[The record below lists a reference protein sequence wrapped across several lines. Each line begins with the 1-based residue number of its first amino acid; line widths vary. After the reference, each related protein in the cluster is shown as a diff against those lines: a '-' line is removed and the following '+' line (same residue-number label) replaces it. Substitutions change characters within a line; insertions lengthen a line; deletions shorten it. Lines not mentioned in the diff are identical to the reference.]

1 MDFFRICLMFFQR
14 GLYMITKLNNRELFQ
29 FCEQFSIILRSGMSA
44 IEGLAI
50 LNDDSQTERGKEI
63 LTFLYKD
70 MEESGSLAH
79 AMEQS
84 GAFPASAAAYVRTGE
99 ETGCLD
105 EVMKGLSAFYAK
117 EIQITDQIQ
126 SAVAYPLVMLGMMT
140 AVIVILL
147 VKVLPVFRQVFRQL
161 GLEMSGISGA
171 LLGIGETLSRYST
184 AFLVLLAAMIGFI
197 LFLVL
202 HPKGQELIRKIVCR
216 FPGMKEIPVNLDYSR
231 LCQCISLGIRSGLSP
246 ELCVE
251 LAGAVVSQ
259 TETREKLA
267 SIQKQLA
274 EGYGFTE
281 AITESGLFKAM
292 ELRLISLGFQAGAS
306 DEVMEKLAEQYEE
319 KSTDSVSHIVSILEP
334 TIVIVLS
341 ILVGLGLLSV
351 IFETRLIRVRR
362 IFRFI
367 VPILFA
373 AVLCLIFYLG
383 IARTQTDSLEKEQV
397 TLTQALEG
405 GAIRTYALTGQ
416 YPQSLDELL
425 SDYHI
430 TYDSEKF
437 VVEYVPNGSNLLPS
451 ISVLPVNARKGG
463 AR

>member
-1 MDFFRICLMFFQR
+1 
-14 GLYMITKLNNRELFQ
+14 MITKLNNRELFQ

-126 SAVAYPLVMLGMMT
+126 NAVAYPLVMLGMMT
-140 AVIVILL
+140 AVLVILL

-184 AFLVLLAAMIGFI
+184 AFLILLAAMIGFI

-246 ELCVE
+246 
-251 LAGAVVSQ
+251 
-259 TETREKLA
+259 
-267 SIQKQLA
+267 QLA

-341 ILVGLGLLSV
+341 ILVGLVLLSVMMPLLGLLS
-351 IFETRLIRVRR
+351 EM
-362 IFRFI
+362 
-367 VPILFA
+367 
-373 AVLCLIFYLG
+373 
-383 IARTQTDSLEKEQV
+383 IA
-397 TLTQALEG
+397 
-405 GAIRTYALTGQ
+405 
-416 YPQSLDELL
+416 
-425 SDYHI
+425 
-430 TYDSEKF
+430 
-437 VVEYVPNGSNLLPS
+437 
-451 ISVLPVNARKGG
+451 
-463 AR
+463 

>member
-14 GLYMITKLNNRELFQ
+14 GHYMITKLNNRELFQ

-171 LLGIGETLSRYST
+171 LLGIGETLSHYST

-251 LAGAVVSQ
+251 QAGAVVTQ
-259 TETREKLA
+259 TEIREKLA

-341 ILVGLGLLSV
+341 ILVGLVLLSVMMPLLGLLS
-351 IFETRLIRVRR
+351 EM
-362 IFRFI
+362 
-367 VPILFA
+367 
-373 AVLCLIFYLG
+373 
-383 IARTQTDSLEKEQV
+383 IA
-397 TLTQALEG
+397 
-405 GAIRTYALTGQ
+405 
-416 YPQSLDELL
+416 
-425 SDYHI
+425 
-430 TYDSEKF
+430 
-437 VVEYVPNGSNLLPS
+437 
-451 ISVLPVNARKGG
+451 
-463 AR
+463 

>member
-161 GLEMSGISGA
+161 GLEMSWISGA

-231 LCQCISLGIRSGLSP
+231 LCQCIFLGIRSGLSP

-251 LAGAVVSQ
+251 LAGAVVTQ
-259 TETREKLA
+259 TEIREKLA

-341 ILVGLGLLSV
+341 ILVGLVLLSVMMPLLGLLS
-351 IFETRLIRVRR
+351 EM
-362 IFRFI
+362 
-367 VPILFA
+367 
-373 AVLCLIFYLG
+373 
-383 IARTQTDSLEKEQV
+383 IA
-397 TLTQALEG
+397 
-405 GAIRTYALTGQ
+405 
-416 YPQSLDELL
+416 
-425 SDYHI
+425 
-430 TYDSEKF
+430 
-437 VVEYVPNGSNLLPS
+437 
-451 ISVLPVNARKGG
+451 
-463 AR
+463 

>member
-1 MDFFRICLMFFQR
+1 
-14 GLYMITKLNNRELFQ
+14 MITKLNNRELFQ

-171 LLGIGETLSRYST
+171 LLGIGATLSRYST

-251 LAGAVVSQ
+251 LAGAVVTQ
-259 TETREKLA
+259 TEIREKLA

-341 ILVGLGLLSV
+341 ILVGLVLLSVMMPLLGLLS
-351 IFETRLIRVRR
+351 EM
-362 IFRFI
+362 
-367 VPILFA
+367 
-373 AVLCLIFYLG
+373 
-383 IARTQTDSLEKEQV
+383 IA
-397 TLTQALEG
+397 
-405 GAIRTYALTGQ
+405 
-416 YPQSLDELL
+416 
-425 SDYHI
+425 
-430 TYDSEKF
+430 
-437 VVEYVPNGSNLLPS
+437 
-451 ISVLPVNARKGG
+451 
-463 AR
+463 

>member
-1 MDFFRICLMFFQR
+1 
-14 GLYMITKLNNRELFQ
+14 MITKLNNRELFQ

-171 LLGIGETLSRYST
+171 LLGIGETLSHYST

-251 LAGAVVSQ
+251 LAGAVVTQ
-259 TETREKLA
+259 TEIRVKLA

-341 ILVGLGLLSV
+341 ILVGLVLLSVMMPLLGLLS
-351 IFETRLIRVRR
+351 EM
-362 IFRFI
+362 
-367 VPILFA
+367 
-373 AVLCLIFYLG
+373 
-383 IARTQTDSLEKEQV
+383 IA
-397 TLTQALEG
+397 
-405 GAIRTYALTGQ
+405 
-416 YPQSLDELL
+416 
-425 SDYHI
+425 
-430 TYDSEKF
+430 
-437 VVEYVPNGSNLLPS
+437 
-451 ISVLPVNARKGG
+451 
-463 AR
+463 

>member
-1 MDFFRICLMFFQR
+1 
-14 GLYMITKLNNRELFQ
+14 MITKLNNRELFQ

-161 GLEMSGISGA
+161 GLEMSWISGA

-184 AFLVLLAAMIGFI
+184 AFLILLAAMIGFI

-274 EGYGFTE
+274 EGYGFIE

-341 ILVGLGLLSV
+341 ILVGLVLLSVMMPLLGLLS
-351 IFETRLIRVRR
+351 EM
-362 IFRFI
+362 
-367 VPILFA
+367 
-373 AVLCLIFYLG
+373 
-383 IARTQTDSLEKEQV
+383 IA
-397 TLTQALEG
+397 
-405 GAIRTYALTGQ
+405 
-416 YPQSLDELL
+416 
-425 SDYHI
+425 
-430 TYDSEKF
+430 
-437 VVEYVPNGSNLLPS
+437 
-451 ISVLPVNARKGG
+451 
-463 AR
+463 

>member
-1 MDFFRICLMFFQR
+1 MFFQR
-14 GLYMITKLNNRELFQ
+14 GHYMITKLNNRELFQ

-171 LLGIGETLSRYST
+171 LLGIGETLSHYST

-202 HPKGQELIRKIVCR
+202 HPKGQELIRKIVCL

-251 LAGAVVSQ
+251 LAGAVVTQ
-259 TETREKLA
+259 TEIREKLT

-341 ILVGLGLLSV
+341 ILVGLVLLSVMMPLLGLLS
-351 IFETRLIRVRR
+351 EM
-362 IFRFI
+362 
-367 VPILFA
+367 
-373 AVLCLIFYLG
+373 
-383 IARTQTDSLEKEQV
+383 IA
-397 TLTQALEG
+397 
-405 GAIRTYALTGQ
+405 
-416 YPQSLDELL
+416 
-425 SDYHI
+425 
-430 TYDSEKF
+430 
-437 VVEYVPNGSNLLPS
+437 
-451 ISVLPVNARKGG
+451 
-463 AR
+463 

>member
-14 GLYMITKLNNRELFQ
+14 GHYMITKLNNRELFQ

-171 LLGIGETLSRYST
+171 LLGIGETLSHYST

-216 FPGMKEIPVNLDYSR
+216 FPGTKEIPVNLDYSR

-251 LAGAVVSQ
+251 LAGAVVTQ
-259 TETREKLA
+259 TEIREKLT

-341 ILVGLGLLSV
+341 ILVGLVLLSVMMPLLGLLS
-351 IFETRLIRVRR
+351 EM
-362 IFRFI
+362 
-367 VPILFA
+367 
-373 AVLCLIFYLG
+373 
-383 IARTQTDSLEKEQV
+383 IA
-397 TLTQALEG
+397 
-405 GAIRTYALTGQ
+405 
-416 YPQSLDELL
+416 
-425 SDYHI
+425 
-430 TYDSEKF
+430 
-437 VVEYVPNGSNLLPS
+437 
-451 ISVLPVNARKGG
+451 
-463 AR
+463 

>member
-1 MDFFRICLMFFQR
+1 
-14 GLYMITKLNNRELFQ
+14 MITKLNNRELFQ

-44 IEGLAI
+44 IEGLSI

-171 LLGIGETLSRYST
+171 FLGIGETLSRYST

-202 HPKGQELIRKIVCR
+202 HPKGQELIRKIVCC

-251 LAGAVVSQ
+251 LAGAVVTQ
-259 TETREKLA
+259 TEIREKLA

-341 ILVGLGLLSV
+341 ILVGLVLLSVMMPLLGLLS
-351 IFETRLIRVRR
+351 EM
-362 IFRFI
+362 
-367 VPILFA
+367 
-373 AVLCLIFYLG
+373 
-383 IARTQTDSLEKEQV
+383 IA
-397 TLTQALEG
+397 
-405 GAIRTYALTGQ
+405 
-416 YPQSLDELL
+416 
-425 SDYHI
+425 
-430 TYDSEKF
+430 
-437 VVEYVPNGSNLLPS
+437 
-451 ISVLPVNARKGG
+451 
-463 AR
+463 

>member
-29 FCEQFSIILRSGMSA
+29 FCEQFSIIFRSGMSA

-105 EVMKGLSAFYAK
+105 EVMKGLSSFYAK

-126 SAVAYPLVMLGMMT
+126 SAVAYPLIMLGMMT

-171 LLGIGETLSRYST
+171 LLGIGETLSHYST

-251 LAGAVVSQ
+251 LAGAVVSR
-259 TETREKLA
+259 TEIREKLA
-267 SIQKQLA
+267 SIQNQLA

-341 ILVGLGLLSV
+341 ILVGLVLLSVMMPLLGLLS
-351 IFETRLIRVRR
+351 EM
-362 IFRFI
+362 
-367 VPILFA
+367 
-373 AVLCLIFYLG
+373 
-383 IARTQTDSLEKEQV
+383 IA
-397 TLTQALEG
+397 
-405 GAIRTYALTGQ
+405 
-416 YPQSLDELL
+416 
-425 SDYHI
+425 
-430 TYDSEKF
+430 
-437 VVEYVPNGSNLLPS
+437 
-451 ISVLPVNARKGG
+451 
-463 AR
+463 

>member
-171 LLGIGETLSRYST
+171 LLGIGETLSHYST

-251 LAGAVVSQ
+251 LAGAVVTQ
-259 TETREKLA
+259 TEIREKLT

-274 EGYGFTE
+274 EGYGFIE

-341 ILVGLGLLSV
+341 ILVGLVLLSVMMPLLGLLS
-351 IFETRLIRVRR
+351 EM
-362 IFRFI
+362 
-367 VPILFA
+367 
-373 AVLCLIFYLG
+373 
-383 IARTQTDSLEKEQV
+383 IA
-397 TLTQALEG
+397 
-405 GAIRTYALTGQ
+405 
-416 YPQSLDELL
+416 
-425 SDYHI
+425 
-430 TYDSEKF
+430 
-437 VVEYVPNGSNLLPS
+437 
-451 ISVLPVNARKGG
+451 
-463 AR
+463 

>member
-50 LNDDSQTERGKEI
+50 LNDDSQTEWGKEI
-63 LTFLYKD
+63 LTFLYKV

-79 AMEQS
+79 AMEKS

-161 GLEMSGISGA
+161 ELSGISGA

-246 ELCVE
+246 ELCGE
-251 LAGAVVSQ
+251 LAGAVVTQ
-259 TETREKLA
+259 TEIREKLA

-341 ILVGLGLLSV
+341 ILVGLVLLSVMMPLLGLLS
-351 IFETRLIRVRR
+351 EM
-362 IFRFI
+362 
-367 VPILFA
+367 
-373 AVLCLIFYLG
+373 
-383 IARTQTDSLEKEQV
+383 IA
-397 TLTQALEG
+397 
-405 GAIRTYALTGQ
+405 
-416 YPQSLDELL
+416 
-425 SDYHI
+425 
-430 TYDSEKF
+430 
-437 VVEYVPNGSNLLPS
+437 
-451 ISVLPVNARKGG
+451 
-463 AR
+463 

>member
-14 GLYMITKLNNRELFQ
+14 GHYMITKLNNRELFQ

-99 ETGCLD
+99 ETRCLD

-171 LLGIGETLSRYST
+171 LLGIGETLSHYST

-251 LAGAVVSQ
+251 LAGAVVTQ
-259 TETREKLA
+259 TEIREKLT

-341 ILVGLGLLSV
+341 ILVGLVLLSVMMPLLGLLS
-351 IFETRLIRVRR
+351 EM
-362 IFRFI
+362 
-367 VPILFA
+367 
-373 AVLCLIFYLG
+373 
-383 IARTQTDSLEKEQV
+383 IA
-397 TLTQALEG
+397 
-405 GAIRTYALTGQ
+405 
-416 YPQSLDELL
+416 
-425 SDYHI
+425 
-430 TYDSEKF
+430 
-437 VVEYVPNGSNLLPS
+437 
-451 ISVLPVNARKGG
+451 
-463 AR
+463 

>member
-1 MDFFRICLMFFQR
+1 
-14 GLYMITKLNNRELFQ
+14 MITKLNNRELFQ

-171 LLGIGETLSRYST
+171 LLGIGETLSHYSSGRDDRLYP
-184 AFLVLLAAMIGFI
+184 FPGSS
-197 LFLVL
+197 
-202 HPKGQELIRKIVCR
+202 PKGAGTDPQNRLPFSRHEGNSGKSGLQSSLPMY
-216 FPGMKEIPVNLDYSR
+216 FPGNPK
-231 LCQCISLGIRSGLSP
+231 
-246 ELCVE
+246 
-251 LAGAVVSQ
+251 
-259 TETREKLA
+259 
-267 SIQKQLA
+267 
-274 EGYGFTE
+274 
-281 AITESGLFKAM
+281 
-292 ELRLISLGFQAGAS
+292 
-306 DEVMEKLAEQYEE
+306 
-319 KSTDSVSHIVSILEP
+319 
-334 TIVIVLS
+334 
-341 ILVGLGLLSV
+341 
-351 IFETRLIRVRR
+351 
-362 IFRFI
+362 
-367 VPILFA
+367 
-373 AVLCLIFYLG
+373 
-383 IARTQTDSLEKEQV
+383 RTF
-397 TLTQALEG
+397 
-405 GAIRTYALTGQ
+405 
-416 YPQSLDELL
+416 P
-425 SDYHI
+425 
-430 TYDSEKF
+430 
-437 VVEYVPNGSNLLPS
+437 
-451 ISVLPVNARKGG
+451 
-463 AR
+463 

>member
-1 MDFFRICLMFFQR
+1 
-14 GLYMITKLNNRELFQ
+14 MITKLNNRELFQ

-147 VKVLPVFRQVFRQL
+147 VKVLPIFRQVFRQL
-161 GLEMSGISGA
+161 GLEI
-171 LLGIGETLSRYST
+171 LSRYST
-184 AFLVLLAAMIGFI
+184 AFLILLAAMIGFI

-259 TETREKLA
+259 TEIREKLA
-267 SIQKQLA
+267 SIQNQLA

-306 DEVMEKLAEQYEE
+306 DEVMEKLAEQYEK

-341 ILVGLGLLSV
+341 ILVGLVLLSVMMPLLGLLSE
-351 IFETRLIRVRR
+351 I
-362 IFRFI
+362 
-367 VPILFA
+367 
-373 AVLCLIFYLG
+373 
-383 IARTQTDSLEKEQV
+383 IA
-397 TLTQALEG
+397 
-405 GAIRTYALTGQ
+405 
-416 YPQSLDELL
+416 
-425 SDYHI
+425 
-430 TYDSEKF
+430 
-437 VVEYVPNGSNLLPS
+437 
-451 ISVLPVNARKGG
+451 
-463 AR
+463 

>member
-1 MDFFRICLMFFQR
+1 
-14 GLYMITKLNNRELFQ
+14 MITKLNNRELFQ

-171 LLGIGETLSRYST
+171 LLGIGETLSHYST

-202 HPKGQELIRKIVCR
+202 HPKGQELIRKIVCH

-251 LAGAVVSQ
+251 LAGAVVTQ
-259 TETREKLA
+259 TEIREKLT

-341 ILVGLGLLSV
+341 ILVGLVLLSVMMPLLGLLS
-351 IFETRLIRVRR
+351 EM
-362 IFRFI
+362 
-367 VPILFA
+367 
-373 AVLCLIFYLG
+373 
-383 IARTQTDSLEKEQV
+383 IA
-397 TLTQALEG
+397 
-405 GAIRTYALTGQ
+405 
-416 YPQSLDELL
+416 
-425 SDYHI
+425 
-430 TYDSEKF
+430 
-437 VVEYVPNGSNLLPS
+437 
-451 ISVLPVNARKGG
+451 
-463 AR
+463 

>member
-14 GLYMITKLNNRELFQ
+14 GHYMITKLNNRELFQ

-161 GLEMSGISGA
+161 GLEMSWISGA

-274 EGYGFTE
+274 EGYGFIE

-341 ILVGLGLLSV
+341 ILVGLVLLSVMMPLLGLLS
-351 IFETRLIRVRR
+351 EM
-362 IFRFI
+362 
-367 VPILFA
+367 
-373 AVLCLIFYLG
+373 
-383 IARTQTDSLEKEQV
+383 IA
-397 TLTQALEG
+397 
-405 GAIRTYALTGQ
+405 
-416 YPQSLDELL
+416 
-425 SDYHI
+425 
-430 TYDSEKF
+430 
-437 VVEYVPNGSNLLPS
+437 
-451 ISVLPVNARKGG
+451 
-463 AR
+463 

>member
-1 MDFFRICLMFFQR
+1 
-14 GLYMITKLNNRELFQ
+14 MITKLNNRELFQ
-29 FCEQFSIILRSGMSA
+29 FCEQFSIILRSGISA

-171 LLGIGETLSRYST
+171 LLGIGETLSHYST

-251 LAGAVVSQ
+251 LAGAVVTQ
-259 TETREKLA
+259 TEIREKLT

-341 ILVGLGLLSV
+341 ILVGLVLLSVMMPLLGLLS
-351 IFETRLIRVRR
+351 EM
-362 IFRFI
+362 
-367 VPILFA
+367 
-373 AVLCLIFYLG
+373 
-383 IARTQTDSLEKEQV
+383 IA
-397 TLTQALEG
+397 
-405 GAIRTYALTGQ
+405 
-416 YPQSLDELL
+416 
-425 SDYHI
+425 
-430 TYDSEKF
+430 
-437 VVEYVPNGSNLLPS
+437 
-451 ISVLPVNARKGG
+451 
-463 AR
+463 

>member
-161 GLEMSGISGA
+161 GLEMSWISGA

-251 LAGAVVSQ
+251 LAGVVVTQ
-259 TETREKLA
+259 TEIREKLA

-341 ILVGLGLLSV
+341 ILVGLVLLSVMMPLLGLLS
-351 IFETRLIRVRR
+351 EM
-362 IFRFI
+362 
-367 VPILFA
+367 
-373 AVLCLIFYLG
+373 
-383 IARTQTDSLEKEQV
+383 IA
-397 TLTQALEG
+397 
-405 GAIRTYALTGQ
+405 
-416 YPQSLDELL
+416 
-425 SDYHI
+425 
-430 TYDSEKF
+430 
-437 VVEYVPNGSNLLPS
+437 
-451 ISVLPVNARKGG
+451 
-463 AR
+463 

>member
-1 MDFFRICLMFFQR
+1 
-14 GLYMITKLNNRELFQ
+14 MITKLNNRELFQ

-79 AMEQS
+79 AMKQS

-126 SAVAYPLVMLGMMT
+126 SAVAYPLIMLGMMT

-171 LLGIGETLSRYST
+171 LLGIGETLSHYST

-251 LAGAVVSQ
+251 LAGAVVTQ
-259 TETREKLA
+259 TEIREKLT

-341 ILVGLGLLSV
+341 ILVGLVLLSVMMPLLGLLS
-351 IFETRLIRVRR
+351 EM
-362 IFRFI
+362 
-367 VPILFA
+367 
-373 AVLCLIFYLG
+373 
-383 IARTQTDSLEKEQV
+383 IA
-397 TLTQALEG
+397 
-405 GAIRTYALTGQ
+405 
-416 YPQSLDELL
+416 
-425 SDYHI
+425 
-430 TYDSEKF
+430 
-437 VVEYVPNGSNLLPS
+437 
-451 ISVLPVNARKGG
+451 
-463 AR
+463 

>member
-1 MDFFRICLMFFQR
+1 
-14 GLYMITKLNNRELFQ
+14 MITKLNNRELFQ

-171 LLGIGETLSRYST
+171 LLRIGETLSRYST

-251 LAGAVVSQ
+251 LAGAVVTQ
-259 TETREKLA
+259 TEIREKLA

-341 ILVGLGLLSV
+341 ILVGLVLLSVMMPLLGLLS
-351 IFETRLIRVRR
+351 EM
-362 IFRFI
+362 
-367 VPILFA
+367 
-373 AVLCLIFYLG
+373 
-383 IARTQTDSLEKEQV
+383 IA
-397 TLTQALEG
+397 
-405 GAIRTYALTGQ
+405 
-416 YPQSLDELL
+416 
-425 SDYHI
+425 
-430 TYDSEKF
+430 
-437 VVEYVPNGSNLLPS
+437 
-451 ISVLPVNARKGG
+451 
-463 AR
+463 

>member
-171 LLGIGETLSRYST
+171 LLGIGETLSHYST

-202 HPKGQELIRKIVCR
+202 HPKGQELIRKIVCH

-251 LAGAVVSQ
+251 LAGAVVTQ
-259 TETREKLA
+259 TEIREKLT

-341 ILVGLGLLSV
+341 ILVGLVLLSVMMPLLGLLS
-351 IFETRLIRVRR
+351 EM
-362 IFRFI
+362 
-367 VPILFA
+367 
-373 AVLCLIFYLG
+373 
-383 IARTQTDSLEKEQV
+383 IA
-397 TLTQALEG
+397 
-405 GAIRTYALTGQ
+405 
-416 YPQSLDELL
+416 
-425 SDYHI
+425 
-430 TYDSEKF
+430 
-437 VVEYVPNGSNLLPS
+437 
-451 ISVLPVNARKGG
+451 
-463 AR
+463 

>member
-1 MDFFRICLMFFQR
+1 MFFQR
-14 GLYMITKLNNRELFQ
+14 GLYMITKLNNRVLFQ

-171 LLGIGETLSRYST
+171 LLGIGETLSHYST

-216 FPGMKEIPVNLDYSR
+216 FPGTKEIPVNLDYSR

-251 LAGAVVSQ
+251 LAGAVVTQ
-259 TETREKLA
+259 TEIREKLA

-341 ILVGLGLLSV
+341 ILVGLVLLSVMMPLLGLLS
-351 IFETRLIRVRR
+351 EM
-362 IFRFI
+362 
-367 VPILFA
+367 
-373 AVLCLIFYLG
+373 
-383 IARTQTDSLEKEQV
+383 IA
-397 TLTQALEG
+397 
-405 GAIRTYALTGQ
+405 
-416 YPQSLDELL
+416 
-425 SDYHI
+425 
-430 TYDSEKF
+430 
-437 VVEYVPNGSNLLPS
+437 
-451 ISVLPVNARKGG
+451 
-463 AR
+463 

>member
-161 GLEMSGISGA
+161 GLEMSGISGV

-341 ILVGLGLLSV
+341 ILVGLVLLSVMMPLLGLLS
-351 IFETRLIRVRR
+351 EM
-362 IFRFI
+362 
-367 VPILFA
+367 
-373 AVLCLIFYLG
+373 
-383 IARTQTDSLEKEQV
+383 IA
-397 TLTQALEG
+397 
-405 GAIRTYALTGQ
+405 
-416 YPQSLDELL
+416 
-425 SDYHI
+425 
-430 TYDSEKF
+430 
-437 VVEYVPNGSNLLPS
+437 
-451 ISVLPVNARKGG
+451 
-463 AR
+463 

>member
-1 MDFFRICLMFFQR
+1 
-14 GLYMITKLNNRELFQ
+14 MITKLNNRELFQ

-161 GLEMSGISGA
+161 GLEMSWISGA

-251 LAGAVVSQ
+251 LAGAVVTQ
-259 TETREKLA
+259 TEIREKLA

-341 ILVGLGLLSV
+341 ILVGLVLLSVMMPLLGLLS
-351 IFETRLIRVRR
+351 EM
-362 IFRFI
+362 
-367 VPILFA
+367 
-373 AVLCLIFYLG
+373 
-383 IARTQTDSLEKEQV
+383 IA
-397 TLTQALEG
+397 
-405 GAIRTYALTGQ
+405 
-416 YPQSLDELL
+416 
-425 SDYHI
+425 
-430 TYDSEKF
+430 
-437 VVEYVPNGSNLLPS
+437 
-451 ISVLPVNARKGG
+451 
-463 AR
+463 

>member
-1 MDFFRICLMFFQR
+1 
-14 GLYMITKLNNRELFQ
+14 MITKLNNRELFQ

-63 LTFLYKD
+63 LTFLSKD

-117 EIQITDQIQ
+117 EIQITDHIQ

-171 LLGIGETLSRYST
+171 LLGIGETLSHYST

-251 LAGAVVSQ
+251 LAGAVVTQ
-259 TETREKLA
+259 TEIREKLT

-341 ILVGLGLLSV
+341 ILVGLVLLSVMMPLLGLLS
-351 IFETRLIRVRR
+351 EM
-362 IFRFI
+362 
-367 VPILFA
+367 
-373 AVLCLIFYLG
+373 
-383 IARTQTDSLEKEQV
+383 IA
-397 TLTQALEG
+397 
-405 GAIRTYALTGQ
+405 
-416 YPQSLDELL
+416 
-425 SDYHI
+425 
-430 TYDSEKF
+430 
-437 VVEYVPNGSNLLPS
+437 
-451 ISVLPVNARKGG
+451 
-463 AR
+463 